1 GTNSRGILA
10 VKKKETPPR
19 EMDRVIEAARVG
31 ALPMDREVIHVL
43 PQEFIVDDHHGI
55 LDPLG
60 MSGVR
65 LEARVHIVTAAVA
78 SAHNI
83 VKCVNKADLEVED
96 IVLEQLA
103 SSETVLSP
111 DERELGVI
119 IIDIGGGSTN
129 IALIS
134 GHGVKHTAVLG
145 VGGNHI
151 TNDLAFGLNT
161 TLPEAERP
169 KKTYGRAYS
178 PTAGMQETPEVRTP
192 GGPETP

>member
-1 GTNSRGILA
+1 MR
-10 VKKKETPPR
+10 VYVTPNR
-19 EMDRVIEAARVG
+19 
-31 ALPMDREVIHVL
+31 
-43 PQEFIVDDHHGI
+43 GI

-119 IIDIGGGSTN
+119 IIDIG
-129 IALIS
+129 A
-134 GHGVKHTAVLG
+134 
-145 VGGNHI
+145 
-151 TNDLAFGLNT
+151 
-161 TLPEAERP
+161 TLFPIQ
-169 KKTYGRAYS
+169 K
-178 PTAGMQETPEVRTP
+178 
-192 GGPETP
+192 